1 MSKKGLFIGLT
12 TLDIQYFV
20 NEHPVANTK
29 VKANRPVIAAGGPAA
44 NAAIAFAFLG
54 GDAHFLTAIGSND
67 FSGYLKNDLTQHQ
80 VKVIDVAANS
90 TFHPIVATIITNTSN
105 SDRTIVT
112 HHPEKDV
119 VASFNFE
126 IPDLNGFDFVFTDS
140 FYPEIALP
148 ILRKA
153 REKNLPVIFDGG
165 SWKPQMDDL
174 LPLVDIAI
182 CSNNFKPPGKDTID
196 EIFNFIGKIGVK
208 HIAISR
214 GEKSIVS
221 NSGEIKIEKVEAIDS
236 LGAGDILHGT
246 FCFFISKGISF
257 NEALKS
263 ASSVATFSTLFK
275 GTREWMV
282 KWNEKMIIL

>member
-20 NEHPVANTK
+20 NEHPLANTK
-29 VKANRPVIAAGGPAA
+29 IKTNRPVTAAGGPAA

-54 GDAHFLTAIGSND
+54 GEAHFITAIGCND
-67 FSGYLKNDLTQHQ
+67 FSGFLNNDLAQHQ
-80 VKVIDVAANS
+80 VMVIDVAADS
-90 TFHPIVATIITNTSN
+90 EFHPIVATIITNTAN

-119 VASFNFE
+119 VASFSHK

-148 ILRKA
+148 ILQTA

-165 SWKPQMDDL
+165 SWKPQMADL
-174 LPLVDIAI
+174 LPLVDVAI
-182 CSNNFKPPGKDTID
+182 CSNNFYPPGIDTIV
-196 EIFNFIGKIGVK
+196 EIFNSIGKIGVK

-214 GEKSIVS
+214 GEKNIVS
-221 NSGEIKIEKVEAIDS
+221 NSGEIEIEKVEAIDS
-236 LGAGDILHGT
+236 LGAGDILHGA
-246 FCFFISKGISF
+246 FCYFFVEEGDF
-257 NEALKS
+257 NTALKK
-263 ASSVATFSTLFK
+263 ASVVASFSTLFK

-282 KWNEKMIIL
+282 KWNDKMMFL